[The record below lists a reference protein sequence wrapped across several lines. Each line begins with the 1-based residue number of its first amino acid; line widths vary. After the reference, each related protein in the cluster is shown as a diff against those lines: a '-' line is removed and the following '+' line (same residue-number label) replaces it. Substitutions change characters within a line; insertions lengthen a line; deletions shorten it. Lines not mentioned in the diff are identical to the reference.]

1 MAKTQLIESKNP
13 KNELY
18 FNGVLS
24 EENLKD
30 KLSKYSINAN
40 RSQFLESEEE
50 KKSKEAFFENYY
62 RQRYAHRENIIKFAQ
77 RITVISLLSI
87 LFIIIVQ
94 GIVRVIFNSNF
105 AIFDGNEFE
114 ILSISVFGQSLGIV
128 IIITK
133 SLWDG
138 SELKK

>member
-1 MAKTQLIESKNP
+1 MAKTQSIESKNP

-18 FNGVLS
+18 FNDVLS

-30 KLSKYSINAN
+30 KLSKYSTIAN

-62 RQRYAHRENIIKFAQ
+62 RQRYAHRENIIRFSQK
-77 RITVISLLSI
+77 ITVISLLSI

-94 GIVRVIFNSNF
+94 GIVRVFFNNNF

-114 ILSISVFGQSLGIV
+114 ILSISVFGQSLGVV

-138 SELKK
+138 SELNK